1 MVKVIILERTL
12 MKDLVAWKN
21 NPNRKPLIING
32 ARQVGKTWLIK
43 EFGRLNYKQVAYI
56 NMDNNAVMTQLFE
69 GDYNIERIVLG
80 LELEAGVSIREQ
92 ETLIV
97 FDEIQEIPKALT
109 SLKYFCENAPEY
121 HVVSAG
127 SLLGI
132 ALHKN
137 ASFPVGKVET
147 LSLFPLSFDEFV
159 RARANIELA
168 NTLNSSD
175 YRMAEVFKSKI
186 IPLLKDYYFVG
197 GMPEAVKTFIEG
209 SDYTRARAVQQRIV
223 ADYERDFSKHLD
235 AREAE
240 RVYAVWNSLPSHLA
254 QENKKFVFGRIA
266 KGSRAKDFEH
276 ALTWLSHAGL
286 IHLVPRISKPGL
298 PLKAYRDPSAFKVFA
313 LDVGLLGSMSNLEA
327 RTIIEGSRLFE
338 EFKGALTEQ
347 YVCQQLVTTGKVEP
361 YYWSAENSRGEL
373 DFVVESAGEIYAIE
387 VKAEENLRAK
397 SLRSFKEKH
406 PFVQARRF
414 SLSDYREENWLVNV
428 PLYLLGNVGL
438 WTKLV

>member
-1 MVKVIILERTL
+1 MIILERTL
-12 MKDLVAWKN
+12 MKDLVTWKN
-21 NPNRKPLIING
+21 NPDRKPLIING

-121 HVVSAG
+121 HVVAAG

-197 GMPEAVKTFIEG
+197 GMPEAVKTFIEN
-209 SDYTRARAVQQRIV
+209 SDYSRARTVQQRIV

-240 RVYAVWNSLPSHLA
+240 RVYAVWDSLPSHLA

-347 YVCQQLVTTGKVEP
+347 YVCQQLVTTCKVEP

-387 VKAEENLRAK
+387 VKAE
-397 SLRSFKEKH
+397 
-406 PFVQARRF
+406 
-414 SLSDYREENWLVNV
+414 
-428 PLYLLGNVGL
+428 
-438 WTKLV
+438 